1 VLRLAHPIIP
11 FITEELWQKVAPLAM
26 RYGERGVQTLSG
38 AALDEALAARRHSI
52 MTQRYPQPEP
62 GRVDEAAERWVSE
75 LKSMVDACRALRGE
89 MGVSPAQKL
98 PLVAAGDAARLAG
111 HAPYLRALA
120 RLEAVEIVAELPSG
134 SVAPVQIVGDTRLM
148 LKIEIDVAAERQRLD
163 KEMARIEGE
172 IGKAQA
178 KLGNASFVER
188 APAAVV
194 EQERGRVA
202 AFAATLDRLR
212 EQKARLG

>member
-1 VLRLAHPIIP
+1 
-11 FITEELWQKVAPLAM
+11 M
-26 RYGERGVQTLSG
+26 
-38 AALDEALAARRHSI
+38 AA
-52 MTQRYPQPEP
+52 
-62 GRVDEAAERWVSE
+62 
-75 LKSMVDACRALRGE
+75 
-89 MGVSPAQKL
+89 
-98 PLVAAGDAARLAG
+98 
-111 HAPYLRALA
+111 
-120 RLEAVEIVAELPSG
+120 LPSG

-202 AFAATLDRLR
+202 TFAATLDRLR